1 MKVSVTVEVEDTF
14 EKGCCQSCPFSY
26 LDWDARYEEFDS
38 CCVIVSHY
46 EECPL
51 EVVEE

>member
-14 EKGCCQSCPFSY
+14 EKGCCQDCPFSY
-26 LDWDARYEEFDS
+26 LDWDARYEEIES
-38 CCVIVSHY
+38 WCVIFPHP

-51 EVVEE
+51 EVVAE